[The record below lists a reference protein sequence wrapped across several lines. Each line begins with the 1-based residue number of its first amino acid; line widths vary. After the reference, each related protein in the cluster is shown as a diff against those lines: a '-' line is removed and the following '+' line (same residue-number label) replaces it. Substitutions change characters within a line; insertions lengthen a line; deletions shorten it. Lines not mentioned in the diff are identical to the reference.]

1 MMDIQRSAPAGWHP
15 AEGESTN
22 EMGHGNYTATGQK
35 VTSTERFCLYTTVE
49 ATQPAKQ
56 ISLSGLVELAQY
68 PTVRPKDKA
77 AALTP
82 FIAQGKRKEHA
93 LQASFYAIVKD
104 HDDDDRTADQIR
116 ELYDAPG
123 FAYLA
128 FTSGSHQQD
137 KHGVTANRWKV
148 VIPITSPIDF
158 ERYLQL
164 SRGADLLIG
173 TDTVQSRV
181 QQVFFAPNVIARG
194 APYEVIDATDR
205 PYLDAS
211 DDADPFV
218 AACLSKYQEDQERKL
233 QTAKQA
239 PPAPR
244 VVSNAADGRI
254 IDKVVGS
261 YSIAREIEARGYQRI
276 GRAWLSPESS
286 TGQPGVYI
294 LTGDDGRERVYSHH
308 GETDPLSNLNNDGH
322 ALDVFDVIRIL
333 DHGGDVSRAVA
344 AQADIVDPEGQK
356 ERRQEFAKAKAAKQ
370 AQADCEALLRDQPV
384 EETIPDEVDLLNP
397 PGLAGDICRY
407 MNETA
412 RRPRP
417 ELYPF
422 AALHLM
428 ALVGRDRRSIY
439 TSKLN
444 LMTLAIAPTAAGKE
458 RAQDAVKRL
467 ARDVYCSRY
476 IHGNA
481 GSFKDLIYN
490 LLEGDG
496 GSLYIVDEVHSLL
509 GSMKDKNAATYESK
523 MEAEILTMNSTE
535 LYTFRGMEKRSLLNI
550 YATEQKRLEKA
561 VQEASEDDLP
571 KVQRALEKVEQRVE
585 WLEHGLPD
593 PFFSLMGHSVPERL
607 DAFIKPDNIASGFLG
622 RTLVMRCP
630 ETREKLRRG
639 QIDRGH
645 AALVEVSIGEGLKR
659 IQRDGLV
666 VAPDDDAAAYL
677 EAAVDWYDDEDQLN
691 HPIVGGIYA
700 RAPEHLYRIASILA
714 LVGGTIKIEHAKYA
728 HALIRQSV
736 EDVRHILLKFYAD
749 NATASESQIREHARQ
764 VVHRNCKGI
773 GKQASILRQLV
784 TKPKGWQEL
793 QSKHI
798 DRDMFTELVE
808 TMVSNGELEKVTT
821 GRRERYVSR
830 SAV

>member
-1 MMDIQRSAPAGWHP
+1 MTA
-15 AEGESTN
+15 STPVFA
-22 EMGHGNYTATGQK
+22 Y
-35 VTSTERFCLYTTVE
+35 YTTVE
-49 ATQPAKQ
+49 ADRPAKH
-56 ISLSGLVELAQY
+56 ISLSGLVELAQH
-68 PTVRPKDKA
+68 PTVRPKIKA

-82 FIAQGKRKEHA
+82 YKAQGKKKSHA
-93 LQASFYAIVKD
+93 LEATFYAIVKD
-104 HDDDDRTADQIR
+104 HDDDDRAADQIR
-116 ELYDAPG
+116 ELYDGPG

-128 FTSGSHQQD
+128 YTSASHQQD

-148 VIPITSPIDF
+148 VIPLRDGIDF

-173 TDTVQSRV
+173 TDAAQSRV
-181 QQVFFAPNVIARG
+181 QQVFYAPNIIERG

-218 AACLSKYQEDQERKL
+218 ASCLAKCQEEDERKR
-233 QTAKQA
+233 QEAQQA

-244 VVSNAADGRI
+244 VVSAADGSI

-261 YSIAREIEARGYQRI
+261 YSIAREIRSRGYKRI
-276 GRAWLSPESS
+276 GKAWLSPQSS
-286 TGQPGVYI
+286 TGNPGVHI
-294 LTGDDGRERVYSHH
+294 LVGDDGRERVYSHH

-322 ALDVFDVIRIL
+322 ALDVFDVLRIL

-344 AQADIVDPEGQK
+344 ALANEVDPDGQK
-356 ERRQEFAKAKAAKQ
+356 ERQREHQRAKAARQ

-384 EETIPDEVDLLNP
+384 EESIPDNVDLLNP

-407 MNETA
+407 MQDTA

-428 ALVGRDRRSIY
+428 ALIGRKRRSIY
-439 TSKLN
+439 TGKLN

-458 RAQDAVKRL
+458 RAQDAIKRL
-467 ARDVYCSRY
+467 ARDVYCSQF

-550 YATEQKRLEKA
+550 YTTESKRLEKD
-561 VQEASEDDLP
+561 VQEASDDDLP
-571 KVQRALEKVEQRVE
+571 KVQRALEKVKRRLE

-630 ETREKLRRG
+630 ETREKLRREP
-639 QIDRGH
+639 IDRGH
-645 AALVEVSIGEGLKR
+645 AALVEVSIAEGLKR

-666 VAPDDDAAAYL
+666 VAPDEDAAAYL
-677 EAAVDWYDDEDQLN
+677 EAAVDWYDEDDQLN

-700 RAPEHLYRIASILA
+700 RAPEHLYRLASILA
-714 LVGGTIKIEHAKYA
+714 LVGGTIRLEHAKYA
-728 HALIRQSV
+728 HALVRQSV

-749 NATASESQIREHARQ
+749 SATASEQQLREHARQ

-793 QSKHI
+793 QSKHL
-798 DRDMFTELVE
+798 DRDLFTELVE
-808 TMVSNGELEKVTT
+808 WMQSTGELEKVTS